1 MNLFHP
7 ATRSVIAMLAMFA
20 CMEAQDYLESLWVM
34 SYDDC
39 LLLLLFSVLTPT
51 LLLLFIWNTSKTL
64 DQLFTT
70 KTA

>member
-7 ATRSVIAMLAMFA
+7 ATRAVIAMLAMFA

-39 LLLLLFSVLTPT
+39 MLLLLFSILTPT
-51 LLLLFIWNTSKTL
+51 LLLLFIWNTSKTFDL
-64 DQLFTT
+64 LFIPKST
-70 KTA
+70 

>member
-1 MNLFHP
+1 
-7 ATRSVIAMLAMFA
+7 MLAMFA